1 MARALHA
8 PCRMAT
14 IWKGALSFGLVNIPV
29 RAEPATR
36 ETETVHFR
44 QLDRAD
50 HAPIRMKRV
59 SAATGDEVAWSD
71 IVKGYEYAKGAF
83 LVVEQAELDA
93 LKVPTG
99 RALDLLAFVDAS
111 EIDPRHYET
120 PYFLVPE
127 PTAERSY
134 ALLREAIRDSGVVG
148 VGRVTMRQRTH
159 VVAVRVLENAL
170 VMDVIRP
177 ASALVDPATLQLPGS
192 DVVRPQ
198 EKAMAEQLIAHL
210 RAPFDT
216 STFRDEYQEAVR
228 ALVEAKLAGQELPAD
243 GDRVPAG
250 TPVIDLM
257 ARLQESLAHA
267 GKTAPARRR
276 GAAKK
281 ATPRATTRA
290 PSRRRSA

>member
-1 MARALHA
+1 
-8 PCRMAT
+8 MAT
-14 IWKGALSFGLVNIPV
+14 IWKGAVSFGLVNIPV

-44 QLDRAD
+44 QLDRAS

-59 SAATGDEVAWSD
+59 SSATGDEVARAD

-83 LVVEQAELDA
+83 LVVEQEELDA
-93 LKVPTG
+93 LKVPTA
-99 RALDLLAFVDAS
+99 RALELLAFVDAD

-127 PTAERSY
+127 ATAERSY
-134 ALLREAIRDSGVVG
+134 ALLREAIRNSGVVG

-159 VVAVRVLENAL
+159 VVTVRVLQDAL

-216 STFRDEYQEAVR
+216 STFRDEYQEALR
-228 ALVEAKLAGQELPAD
+228 ALVDAKLAGQELPAD

-267 GKTAPARRR
+267 GKSAPARRR

-281 ATPRATTRA
+281 GATRSAPRTPT
-290 PSRRRSA
+290 RRRSA